1 MDYTM
6 MTEPKKKK
14 GKKKQHKDKPTVV
27 SWHEFGKEEV
37 VSDNLPT
44 APSDS
49 PPPYQRPLASQRE
62 AFQARSQPRVLETPR
77 QISKAD
83 ESSDW
88 RSTMEPTTRPE
99 MRDRP
104 KTAPTSE
111 RALDQ
116 DWRIGTEVTHAP
128 DRIERKTESNWRM
141 GAHPTIAPTKPTKPK
156 PTRDYNRRWKRL
168 S

>member
-1 MDYTM
+1 MDYTL

-14 GKKKQHKDKPTVV
+14 GKKKQHKDKPIVV

-62 AFQARSQPRVLETPR
+62 AFQARSQPRVHETPR
-77 QISKAD
+77 QISEAD

-88 RSTMEPTTRPE
+88 RSTMEPTTRPA
-99 MRDRP
+99 MRGRP

-111 RALDQ
+111 RSLDQ
-116 DWRIGTEVTHAP
+116 DWRMGNEVTRAP
-128 DRIERKTESNWRM
+128 VHVERNTESNWRM
-141 GAHPTIAPTKPTKPK
+141 DAQPTIAPTKPKKPK
-156 PTRDYNRRWKRL
+156 PSRDYQRSWRRL
-168 S
+168 N